1 MKKILLNRWF
11 LGSVGIVLLA
21 LVLWFLGPYFAF
33 GEARPFASVL
43 GRVIAVLVLF
53 AIWIGILQWQ
63 YLRAIRASRKLA
75 SEVAGQADAPVVDQ
89 GKPAEPADAAQLKQR
104 FEDAVARLKKGR
116 KGGGGL
122 YELPWYVIIGPP
134 GSGKTTALVNS
145 GLRFPMEQEIGKR
158 SVRGVGGTRNC
169 DWWFTDEAILL
180 DTAGRYTTQD
190 SDRIADGA
198 GWAQFLQL
206 LKKHRRRQPIN
217 GVLVAYS
224 ASDLMVRSEQEFEGD
239 ITAIRQ
245 RIEELNRNLGITL
258 PVYLLVTKADLIGG
272 FREYFDDLD
281 ATGRAQVWGVTFPL
295 EDSQTGRAIGE
306 LPSEFDALADRLNR
320 GLFARLQAE
329 KDARRRS
336 VLFAFPQQFAA
347 LRPRLL
353 ELVNRTFGGT
363 GFDRRSFLRGVYFT
377 SGTQEGTP
385 IDRLLGSMSRSLGV
399 ATDLRQLVGEKGR
412 AYFIERLLKEVVLRE
427 SGLAGA
433 DRRATLRKT
442 ALHVAAY
449 VALAALVVG
458 GLGALTVSYRK
469 NLSYLADV
477 GKAAAPLVDAG
488 AGAPVDTSAIAD
500 WLPRLEAVRGV
511 VVAAERGGDAVP
523 WSMRSG
529 LYQGHSV
536 GEAARDAYARELN
549 ALLVPQLAQTFA
561 SRMNE
566 LSADPDKLY
575 EYLKG
580 YLMLGDPRRLD
591 PGQLGFL
598 AQVEWSRAYGEQ
610 PDVRDAL
617 VRHLEALLTSE
628 RLNPADL
635 DRDLVTR
642 ARNTLRAAT
651 PASLAYSRLKLLFAG
666 DKYPPLRLDREVQ
679 GIETVFR
686 RRSGRALAEPLPA
699 LYTKAVFKEISG
711 AGTEEIARRLQ
722 EDAWVFGD
730 DAVVEAA
737 TARLVYD
744 VLALYERDY
753 IAAWDE
759 LLADIQR
766 VPLGNDPQ
774 QASRVLGILGSAGS
788 PLKVLLGIASDNTKL
803 SESGEGGAGG
813 SDAEGLADKVADKA
827 AGKALA
833 KASQASPLG
842 KLLLE
847 AGASGAAAST
857 RKPGDLVTE
866 HFSDLHRLLDG
877 PPGQAPID
885 RTIALL
891 GQMSQCLGRMGD
903 AVGTASAAQSLTAGG
918 CADLARALEV
928 EAGQLPAGA
937 AGIVGSLAGETQ
949 AVVRDQAKGEL
960 ADLYRSQVVAECN
973 AMLGG
978 RYPFVRGAA
987 TDVPV
992 ADFARLFG
1000 AGGVF
1005 DAFYT
1010 THLAPFVDTSGT
1022 RWRWREASGGSL
1034 GLPGSILAQF
1044 EAVHRIR
1051 QQFFRVGGAEPELRF
1066 ALTPEYLDATARSL
1080 TLEIDGQRLEY
1091 SHGPQPRWAVKWP
1104 STASEQ
1110 VAVTFD
1116 AGAGPGPVK
1125 VFEGPW
1131 AVLRFIDDSSPAP
1144 QTDTRFRLTVSAG
1157 GQTARLLLDAS
1168 SIRNPFADPLLA
1180 KFRCGG

>member
-11 LGSVGIVLLA
+11 LGSLGIVLLA
-21 LVLWFLGPYFAF
+21 LILWFLGPYFAF

-43 GRVIAVLVLF
+43 GRIIAVLVLF

-75 SEVAGQADAPVVDQ
+75 SEVAGQADAPVIGQ

-104 FEDAVARLKKGR
+104 FEDAVSRLKKDR
-116 KGGGGL
+116 KGRGGL
-122 YELPWYVIIGPP
+122 YHLPWYVIIGPP

-145 GLRFPMEQEIGKR
+145 GLRFPMEQEIGKK

-206 LKKHRRRQPIN
+206 LKRHRRRQPIN

-224 ASDLMVRSEQEFEGD
+224 ASDLLVRSEQEFDGD
-239 ITAIRQ
+239 VAAMRQ

-258 PVYLLVTKADLIGG
+258 PVYLLITKADLISG

-281 ATGRAQVWGVTFPL
+281 AAGRAQVWGVTFPL
-295 EDSQTGRAIGE
+295 DDSQSGRALGQ
-306 LPSEFDALADRLNR
+306 LPSEFDALSDRLNR

-336 VLFAFPQQFAA
+336 VLFAFPQQFGA

-353 ELVNRTFGGT
+353 ELVNQTFGGT
-363 GFDRRSFLRGVYFT
+363 DFDRRSFLRGVYFT

-385 IDRLLGSMSRSLGV
+385 IDRLLGSMSRALGV
-399 ATDLRQLVGEKGR
+399 ATDTRQLVGEKGR
-412 AYFIERLLKEVVLRE
+412 AYFIERLLKDVVLRE
-427 SGLAGA
+427 AGLAGS

-449 VALAALVVG
+449 AALAALVIG
-458 GLGALTVSYRK
+458 GLVALTVSYRK

-477 GKAAAPLVDAG
+477 EKAAAPLVDAG
-488 AGAPVDTSAIAD
+488 ASGPIDSPAVSD

-511 VVAAERGGDAVP
+511 VAAAERGGEDVP

-536 GEAARDAYARELN
+536 AEAARDAYARELN
-549 ALLVPQLAQTFA
+549 ALLVPKLAQAFA

-591 PGQLGFL
+591 PGQLSFL
-598 AQVEWSRAYGEQ
+598 ARVEWDRAYGDR

-617 VRHLEALLTSE
+617 TGHLDALLAGE

-635 DRDLVTR
+635 DQDLVTR

-651 PASLAYSRLKLLFAG
+651 PASLAYSRLKLLFTG
-666 DKYPPLRLDREVQ
+666 EKYPPLRLDRDVQ

-686 RRSGRALAEPLPA
+686 RRSGRSLAEPLPA
-699 LYTKAVFKEISG
+699 LYTKPVFKEISG
-711 AGTEEIARRLQ
+711 AGTAEIARRLQ

-730 DAVVEAA
+730 DAVMEDT

-759 LLADIQR
+759 LLADVQR
-766 VPLGNDPQ
+766 APLGNDPQ
-774 QASRVLGILGSAGS
+774 QASKVLGILGSSGS
-788 PLKVLLGIASDNTKL
+788 PLKVLLAIVGDNTKL
-803 SESGEGGAGG
+803 SEPAEGGAGP
-813 SDAEGLADKVADKA
+813 SVPETLTDKAADKA
-827 AGKALA
+827 RA

-847 AGASGAAAST
+847 QGTAGATATS

-866 HFSDLHRLLDG
+866 HFADLHRLLDG

-885 RTIALL
+885 RTVALL
-891 GQMSQCLGRMGD
+891 GQMSQCLGRMGG
-903 AVGTASAAQSLTAGG
+903 AVGTASAAQSLTTGG
-918 CADLARALEV
+918 CGDLARALEV

-973 AMLGG
+973 AMLSG
-978 RYPFVRGAA
+978 RYPFARDAA

-1010 THLAPFVDTSGT
+1010 THLAPFVDTSGV

-1034 GLPGSILAQF
+1034 GLPAAILAQF

-1051 QQFFRVGGAEPELRF
+1051 QQYFRMGGAEPELRF
-1066 ALTPEYLDATARSL
+1066 SLTPEYLDATARSL

-1091 SHGPQPRWAVKWP
+1091 SHGPQSRWAVKWP
-1104 STASEQ
+1104 SAVSEQ

-1125 VFEGPW
+1125 VYEGPW